1 MNGKE
6 IKPLSYSRMPTNEYE
21 KYDDIEISLFLMA
34 IIVVIIIVK
43 SYKNHQWMLKLG
55 CIKFGKEQGIY
66 LHRSNISP

>member
-1 MNGKE
+1 M
-6 IKPLSYSRMPTNEYE
+6 MYE

-34 IIVVIIIVK
+34 IIVVIIIAK